1 MASLNMDKFKV
12 GDRVVFVENHPSNLF
27 YPKLG
32 ATGTVVQTDG
42 DGLPLIKWDKPNPN
56 GWNRSCVYDSRLEK
70 IVEPE
75 KVVVWRDPH
84 DMLRVVAKDMLTG
97 ETAEARCHPEEQDSF
112 NFELGAHIALGRLYG
127 HEPVIAEVEVG
138 KPKPKPYNAK
148 VVCIQT
154 DYRWWTVGRIYEV
167 NDGIILDDDGDDRRQ
182 VFSLAELHN
191 VVLGDDGKKASFIEI
206 KE

>member
-1 MASLNMDKFKV
+1 MASLNQDKFKV
-12 GDRVVFVENHPSNLF
+12 DDRVVFVGD
-27 YPKLG
+27 PKTCLYNPLRG
-32 ATGTVVQTDG
+32 TTGTVYMTHG
-42 DGLPLIKWDKPNPN
+42 DGVPGVKWDKPAQN
-56 GWNRSCVYDSRLEK
+56 GSKITFVLDRDIEK
-70 IVEPE
+70 YVEPE

>member
-1 MASLNMDKFKV
+1 MASLNQDKFKV
-12 GDRVVFVENHPSNLF
+12 GDRVVFMEEQGRWPFNP
-27 YPKLG
+27 PKG
-32 ATGTVVQTDG
+32 TPGTVVKCDG
-42 DGLPLIKWDKPNPN
+42 DGAPCIKWEKPTKD
-56 GWNRSCVYDSRLEK
+56 GSLFSYVRQTSLEK
-70 IVEPE
+70 YVEPK
-75 KVVVWRDPH
+75 KVVIWQDPH
-84 DMLRVVAKDMLTG
+84 DRLRVVAKDTLTG
-97 ETAEARCHPEEQDSF
+97 ETGEARCHPEEQDSF

-191 VVLGDDGKKASFIEI
+191 VVLGVDGKKASFIEI